1 MMNSTGYVAPG
12 SMAGRANAAA
22 ALAAAA
28 ESNINMYNNYYSP
41 TAIISFSI
49 VNTTEF
55 SARVRFIFS
64 TIFILCLEIRC
75 LTLLSS

>member
-1 MMNSTGYVAPG
+1 MMNATGFVAPG
-12 SMAGRANAAA
+12 SMAARANAAA

-49 VNTTEF
+49 INTTEF
-55 SARVRFIFS
+55 SARVRLIFL
-64 TIFILCLEIRC
+64 TTFILDLAIRC
-75 LTLLSS
+75 LTLLS

>member
-12 SMAGRANAAA
+12 SMAGRA
-22 ALAAAA
+22 ALAAAAA

-55 SARVRFIFS
+55 SARVRFSFS
-64 TIFILCLEIRC
+64 IKFILCLEILC